1 MNLDYALTLII
12 STAISAAI
20 ALIAWR
26 RRAAPGASGL
36 ALLMLSLTVWSLTY
50 AIRWMSSTQTAQYF
64 WLDATYFGVAAYPLF
79 LTVFTLQFTDRAH
92 LLTRRNLILLSI
104 EPVLTLLL
112 LWTDHWHGL
121 FYGGFRST
129 GTILN
134 GGPWFWFNVLYSYIL
149 NFMMLGLFIQAYR
162 RASLLFRRQAGII
175 LIGMLIPF
183 VGNAISLGGLN
194 PFHDLDLTPILFI
207 VSGLVYAF
215 GLFRYQ
221 LMDVLPVARG
231 QLIEYMRDGL
241 IVLDAQNRIVDINP
255 AAQEMTGVSS
265 SEVGKLAGITFS
277 AWPGLAEIY
286 SAVIETHTEISVS
299 QNPPRDL
306 EVRVSPLFDLQ
317 QNLSGRLIV
326 LRDITERKLTEES
339 EKQARILNETLIDSL
354 PGTFY
359 MLDATGRYVRWNAY
373 QRDEIVGKPE
383 SQMAEANAL
392 DTIHPDDRELVNSK
406 IANVLAHGREENVE
420 ARVLLRGGPAFRWF
434 LMTGRQI
441 ILNGNPFLIGTGV
454 DITER
459 KQAEEALQVSE
470 ASLGDS
476 QRVAHIGHW
485 AWDTQKNQVTWSDE
499 MKRIFGLDPVTFSGD
514 LNEIIAHAIHPDDR
528 AKVNA
533 SNEALLTEQEPAPME
548 YRAVLPDQS
557 VRTVL
562 AIPGDKV
569 LDANGKIL
577 KLTGIVQDITARKQ
591 AEQALRESEESFRG
605 YFNMGT
611 VGMCVTSPE
620 KGWIEVNDRLCQM
633 LGYSREELARL
644 TWAEM
649 TYPDDLTAD
658 EELFNQVLAGRRD
671 SYGLDKRFIRK
682 DGGIIYTSLYVT
694 CQRNLDGSVRNTLAS
709 LVDITARKQAE
720 DALRVSETRYA
731 RAVRGSSDGMWDWN
745 VLTGADYHSP
755 RYRELLGYAADE
767 YTDTASAFES
777 VVHPDDLPMVQAA
790 QQAHLER
797 QEPYDV
803 ELRMRAKDGEYRW
816 FRSRGQA
823 ERDAAGKATQ
833 MAGSI
838 IDITERKRAEEML
851 RETNAYLE
859 NLINYA
865 NAPII
870 VWDPQFRITRFN
882 HAFEYLTGR
891 SEAEVSGQ
899 SLELLFPPAL
909 VEQSMEQIRST
920 VTGERWETVEIK
932 ILHRDQSVRTV
943 LWNSATLFAPD
954 GQTALATIAQGQD
967 ISERKKAEIELFEKE
982 VQYRNLA
989 DSGVALIW
997 RSGTDKLCNYFNQP
1011 WLNFTGRTL
1020 ELEMGNG
1027 WTEGVHP
1034 DDFDR
1039 CLQTY
1044 VAAFDKHE
1052 PFDME
1057 YRLRHVSGEYR
1068 WLQDLGTPNY
1078 NSSGEFIGYIG
1089 HCFDISERKQA
1100 EDALNESAQRLK
1112 LAIDSGQYGVWDWNV
1127 KDNTMLWDDQM
1138 FELYGITRDAF
1149 PSNIDAWTNG
1159 LHPEDSQKAI
1169 DECNA
1174 ALNGEKQFNTTF
1186 RILQPNGVV
1195 KHLKADGLVIRDSEG
1210 KALRMIGV
1218 NSDITAR
1225 KQVEDALRESEE
1237 RHRLLADNATD
1248 VIWTMNTEGRFTY
1261 VSPSVEKL
1269 RGYTT
1274 DEVMAQ
1280 TLAESLTPESAVIA
1294 QSFFG
1299 KALEELRAG
1308 RPFMGSR
1315 AELEQPCKDGSTVW
1329 TEVTTSGIHNGAG
1342 EFVGILGV
1350 TRDITERRR
1359 IEAAEREQRALLVS
1373 EIIERQRIQESERE
1387 QRLLAEA
1394 LRDTAAALNG
1404 TLQFDAVLDRILNSV
1419 GRVVSHDADVV
1430 MIFLLDEAREIAQ
1443 LVRYRSA
1450 NDFGDTVKMKGFQ
1463 FLLSQT
1469 RNLREVQM
1477 TGAPLIIADTH
1488 MYDEWNVTPLTT
1500 WIRSNLSA
1508 PIMIRGEVVGF
1519 LNLASATPNSFTPL
1533 DIEHLQVFADQASV
1547 AIQNARLYEEVQE
1560 LAITDGLTKIYNRR
1574 GLFQLGEREV
1584 ERALRFRH
1592 SLSIIMLDLDHFKR
1606 VNDTHGHLIGDHV
1619 LSALAERC
1627 RAQVRNVDIAARYGG
1642 EEFILLLLETEIAG
1656 AAQVAERLRQ
1666 AVENMVISAEA
1677 DENEIGKTVQITVSQ
1692 GIATLTPDMQNLTDL
1707 IARADQVMYAAK
1719 QAGRNR
1725 VVIFEHK

>member
-36 ALLMLSLTVWSLTY
+36 ALLMLSFTVWSLTY
-50 AIRWMSSTQTAQYF
+50 AVRWMSSTQTAQYF

-134 GGPWFWFNVLYSYIL
+134 GGPWFWFNVLYSYTL

-221 LMDVLPVARG
+221 LLDVLPVARG
-231 QLIEYMRDGL
+231 QLIENMRDGL

-265 SEVGKLAGITFS
+265 SEVGKSAGITFS

-286 SAVIETHTEISVS
+286 SAVIETHIEIRVS

-326 LRDITERKLTEES
+326 LRDITERK
-339 EKQARILNETLIDSL
+339 
-354 PGTFY
+354 
-359 MLDATGRYVRWNAY
+359 
-373 QRDEIVGKPE
+373 
-383 SQMAEANAL
+383 
-392 DTIHPDDRELVNSK
+392 
-406 IANVLAHGREENVE
+406 
-420 ARVLLRGGPAFRWF
+420 
-434 LMTGRQI
+434 
-441 ILNGNPFLIGTGV
+441 
-454 DITER
+454 
-459 KQAEEALQVSE
+459 QAEEALRESE
-470 ASLGDS
+470 ASLRDS

-533 SNEALLTEQEPAPME
+533 SNEAVLTEQEPAPME

-611 VGMCVTSPE
+611 VGMCITSPE

-943 LWNSATLFAPD
+943 LWN
-954 GQTALATIAQGQD
+954 
-967 ISERKKAEIELFEKE
+967 
-982 VQYRNLA
+982 
-989 DSGVALIW
+989 
-997 RSGTDKLCNYFNQP
+997 
-1011 WLNFTGRTL
+1011 
-1020 ELEMGNG
+1020 
-1027 WTEGVHP
+1027 
-1034 DDFDR
+1034 
-1039 CLQTY
+1039 
-1044 VAAFDKHE
+1044 
-1052 PFDME
+1052 
-1057 YRLRHVSGEYR
+1057 
-1068 WLQDLGTPNY
+1068 
-1078 NSSGEFIGYIG
+1078 
-1089 HCFDISERKQA
+1089 
-1100 EDALNESAQRLK
+1100 
-1112 LAIDSGQYGVWDWNV
+1112 
-1127 KDNTMLWDDQM
+1127 
-1138 FELYGITRDAF
+1138 
-1149 PSNIDAWTNG
+1149 
-1159 LHPEDSQKAI
+1159 
-1169 DECNA
+1169 
-1174 ALNGEKQFNTTF
+1174 
-1186 RILQPNGVV
+1186 
-1195 KHLKADGLVIRDSEG
+1195 
-1210 KALRMIGV
+1210 
-1218 NSDITAR
+1218 
-1225 KQVEDALRESEE
+1225 
-1237 RHRLLADNATD
+1237 
-1248 VIWTMNTEGRFTY
+1248 
-1261 VSPSVEKL
+1261 
-1269 RGYTT
+1269 
-1274 DEVMAQ
+1274 
-1280 TLAESLTPESAVIA
+1280 
-1294 QSFFG
+1294 
-1299 KALEELRAG
+1299 
-1308 RPFMGSR
+1308 
-1315 AELEQPCKDGSTVW
+1315 
-1329 TEVTTSGIHNGAG
+1329 
-1342 EFVGILGV
+1342 
-1350 TRDITERRR
+1350 
-1359 IEAAEREQRALLVS
+1359 
-1373 EIIERQRIQESERE
+1373 
-1387 QRLLAEA
+1387 
-1394 LRDTAAALNG
+1394 
-1404 TLQFDAVLDRILNSV
+1404 
-1419 GRVVSHDADVV
+1419 
-1430 MIFLLDEAREIAQ
+1430 
-1443 LVRYRSA
+1443 
-1450 NDFGDTVKMKGFQ
+1450 
-1463 FLLSQT
+1463 
-1469 RNLREVQM
+1469 
-1477 TGAPLIIADTH
+1477 
-1488 MYDEWNVTPLTT
+1488 
-1500 WIRSNLSA
+1500 
-1508 PIMIRGEVVGF
+1508 
-1519 LNLASATPNSFTPL
+1519 
-1533 DIEHLQVFADQASV
+1533 
-1547 AIQNARLYEEVQE
+1547 
-1560 LAITDGLTKIYNRR
+1560 
-1574 GLFQLGEREV
+1574 
-1584 ERALRFRH
+1584 
-1592 SLSIIMLDLDHFKR
+1592 
-1606 VNDTHGHLIGDHV
+1606 
-1619 LSALAERC
+1619 
-1627 RAQVRNVDIAARYGG
+1627 
-1642 EEFILLLLETEIAG
+1642 
-1656 AAQVAERLRQ
+1656 
-1666 AVENMVISAEA
+1666 
-1677 DENEIGKTVQITVSQ
+1677 
-1692 GIATLTPDMQNLTDL
+1692 
-1707 IARADQVMYAAK
+1707 
-1719 QAGRNR
+1719 
-1725 VVIFEHK
+1725 